1 MALDVKIDSARL
13 LRVLKA
19 APQELDRAMVGV
31 ANRIGFRYLGFHR
44 ARRMRGPPGVRA
56 TNRGLPRQ
64 FRVDVTGTKLDRLR
78 VSIGTRSGVAL
89 LHERGGTTRSKAGA
103 LAVPFS
109 SLSKAE
115 QKTAKRLLRQTRDVI
130 RARNRGEVLRKKGRR
145 VKSLDVF
152 VIESRKKG
160 KNRFLVQKRGT
171 RGGLKF
177 LFHLEKKVVNKPIL
191 GFFALWKEFRPTAI
205 KLFNQGIR
213 FALAATR
220 RKAGSGGQREAA

>member
-1 MALDVKIDSARL
+1 MALDVKIDAVRL

-31 ANRIGFRYLGFHR
+31 ANRIGYRYLGFHR

-78 VSIGTRSGVAL
+78 VDIGTRSPVAI
-89 LHERGGTTRSKAGA
+89 LHERGGTTRSSGGG

-115 QKTAKRLLRQTRDVI
+115 QKRAKALLRQTRNVLQARSQGFNLVGSKGRKVKGLFVI
-130 RARNRGEVLRKKGRR
+130 RRKDGRR
-145 VKSLDVF
+145 
-152 VIESRKKG
+152 
-160 KNRFLVQKRGT
+160 FLAEA
-171 RGGLKF
+171 RGGGIKF
-177 LFHLEKKVVNKPIL
+177 LFHLEQQVVNRPLL